1 MKIIIK
7 IAFVFCVLVSSQSYA
22 QQASTAQQVTTST
35 YNFNTGA
42 IRNHSGFTLTLAKQG
57 LSTAFDPTYGLKRHF
72 DLNKLTDG
80 YKPHVLSDT
89 FVDTSFLYKK
99 EIPGTTSHHSR
110 ARPGATNL
118 ESFIITGL
126 VNTIFN

>member
-7 IAFVFCVLVSSQSYA
+7 IVVVFCVLVSFQSYA
-22 QQASTAQQVTTST
+22 QQTQNTQKVTTST

-42 IRNHSGFTLTLAKQG
+42 IRSHSGFTLTLAKQG

-72 DLNKLTDG
+72 DLNKVTDG

-99 EIPGTTSHHSR
+99 EIPGTRSAHNRTRSS
-110 ARPGATNL
+110 ATNL